1 MDKLRHAAYP
11 SIRGRILMSFVGFG
25 LGLVALLA
33 FAFAVAD
40 DAATGLLSLGL
51 VSALACG
58 TAWHLSSSLTRE
70 LRVLARAVSD
80 ANKATPPSPVPP
92 PSFRARTQEIR
103 ELAEA
108 LAEYG
113 WRIRTLGASVEEEA
127 DLCRSKT
134 AETTGILSD
143 FMYYTAHVLRTPV
156 NAIRWTVESL
166 KNEDSGE
173 VTEGQRELLDKLE
186 YSSVKLASVADE
198 LQDAFIVLRKDP
210 LHMRAQPCDVGAIVD
225 AAAGSWAVALRRK
238 SLKLA
243 WHPDASG
250 LPLVLGDPKR
260 IEQVLDVLIDNT
272 VKYSPE
278 KRTVTVRAIAVGA
291 KAPPEAV
298 KKWSIPSDV
307 KDSVVVSVS
316 DQGMGIPAAET
327 GSVFRPFFRGERAR
341 DVWVDGK
348 GLGLT
353 LARAIVGTHGG
364 QMWFTSRPG
373 HGTAMFFS
381 LPVAGRPR
389 APRKGA

>member
-1 MDKLRHAAYP
+1 MNKKPRAPLP
-11 SIRGRILMSFVGFG
+11 SIRGRILSAFLAFG
-25 LGLVALLA
+25 LALVVLVAFVMAVSDGWAVGITFLALICLLV
-33 FAFAVAD
+33 FGF
-40 DAATGLLSLGL
+40 
-51 VSALACG
+51 
-58 TAWHLSSSLTRE
+58 AWHLSSAITRE
-70 LRVLARAVSD
+70 IRVLSRAVVD
-80 ANKATPPSPVPP
+80 ANATTPPSPVPP
-92 PSFRARTQEIR
+92 PSFAARTRETH

-113 WRIRTLGASVEEEA
+113 WRIRTLSASVEEEA
-127 DLCRSKT
+127 DLCRDKA
-134 AETTGILSD
+134 AETGGILSD

-166 KNEDSGE
+166 KNEESGE

-225 AAAGSWAVALRRK
+225 AAAGAWAVDLRRK

-243 WHPDASG
+243 WHPDAGG

-260 IEQVLDVLIDNT
+260 IEQVLGVLIDNT

-278 KRTVTVRAIAVGA
+278 KRTVTVRAIAVGS
-291 KAPPEAV
+291 KVSPEAV
-298 KKWSIPSDV
+298 KKWSIPHGV

-327 GSVFRPFFRGERAR
+327 RSVFRPFFRGERAR

-373 HGTAMFFS
+373 HGTTMCFS
-381 LPVAGRPR
+381 LPVAGHPR